1 MNVSSSTIADV
12 NTVFRDCYRATFSLN
27 YDLSDD
33 SNSSESGDDMFYKVG
48 NRQHLCTNLS

>member
-33 SNSSESGDDMFYKVG
+33 SNSSESDDDMFYKVG